1 MKPKNSK
8 TQFRITPLPRRRVSE
23 AVSDNLRQAILSGK
37 LLPGNKLPS
46 EREMA
51 AQYRTS
57 RVALREALRTLEN
70 EGLIIIKRGFGGGAC
85 VSDFDNALRALGDSL
100 RTVVKLGQ
108 AKSSHLT
115 EVRCI
120 LEPEI
125 AAIATERATSSDLQ
139 AIEAV
144 VLKQE
149 EELRTGKLSRRYD
162 MEFHRCAVAATHNP
176 VLSIVVNAIN
186 DSLRESIFRSKLNNA
201 MRTRVV
207 SNHRNIFEA
216 LRSRNAEDAQRLM
229 SEHVL
234 NVQQHLEAGKTN
246 QPGAETASSGVSVER

>member
-23 AVSDNLRQAILSGK
+23 AVADSIRQAIFGGK
-37 LLPGNKLPS
+37 LLPGHKLPS

-51 AQYRTS
+51 AQYQTS
-57 RVALREALRTLEN
+57 RVALREALRALEN
-70 EGLIIIKRGFGGGAC
+70 EGMIIVKRGFGGGAC
-85 VSDFDNALRALGDSL
+85 VSDFDNALRALRDSL
-100 RTVVKLGQ
+100 NTVVKLGQ

-115 EVRCI
+115 EVRRM
-120 LEPEI
+120 LEPQI
-125 AAIATERATSSDLQ
+125 AAIATLRATSSDLE

-144 VLKQE
+144 VLAQE
-149 EELRTGKLSRRYD
+149 EELKKGKLSRRYD
-162 MEFHRCAVAATHNP
+162 MEFHRCAVKATHNP

-207 SNHRNIFEA
+207 SNHRSIFEA
-216 LRSRNAEDAQRLM
+216 LRDRNAEEAQKLM

-234 NVQQHLEAGKTN
+234 AVQGHLETGKKKQARRGDN
-246 QPGAETASSGVSVER
+246 

>member
-1 MKPKNSK
+1 MKPKNSE

-37 LLPGNKLPS
+37 LFP
-46 EREMA
+46 A
-51 AQYRTS
+51 TS
-57 RVALREALRTLEN
+57 YLQRGKWQRNIARVVSRSAKRCVPLE
-70 EGLIIIKRGFGGGAC
+70 EGLMVIKRGFGGGAC